1 MNDFR
6 IRCRQLKKAVNTWW
20 TEKIFRRTAK
30 GETMNLFMGQI
41 WILMGGTTSK
51 IEKRSRTFLA
61 LFRSFKW
68 SLDLL
73 FSIFFFASHFPIF
86 KDIVYP
92 TLFLYY
98 YNNLIA
104 FLSRIATQKSDK
116 IIKLLIVANFTFESE
131 CINWLIENYV
141 NTY

>member
-1 MNDFR
+1 MVDGKDFPADSQGR
-6 IRCRQLKKAVNTWW
+6 NNELIHGANLNTYG
-20 TEKIFRRTAK
+20 RDNQQNR
-30 GETMNLFMGQI
+30 
-41 WILMGGTTSK
+41 
-51 IEKRSRTFLA
+51 KRSRTFLA

-131 CINWLIENYV
+131 CIN
-141 NTY
+141 